1 MFLSAQDRALK
12 VFDSDADTETMKAFV
27 AFVSQHGKTYADR
40 QETATRYS
48 NYLANKE
55 QVRKTKEHEFHLP
68 YRLDFENQFADLSAA
83 EFLALVGNGTSVPQ
97 SVMRPEATFF
107 KEEHVP
113 ILDKVE
119 GETPASMN
127 WLEQG
132 VVPASQD
139 TSAYGYSWAFSAT
152 AALEAL
158 AAINGQA
165 NLTMSA

>member
-1 MFLSAQDRALK
+1 
-12 VFDSDADTETMKAFV
+12 
-27 AFVSQHGKTYADR
+27 
-40 QETATRYS
+40 
-48 NYLANKE
+48 
-55 QVRKTKEHEFHLP
+55 
-68 YRLDFENQFADLSAA
+68 
-83 EFLALVGNGTSVPQ
+83 
-97 SVMRPEATFF
+97 MRPEATFF